1 MVREEERDE
10 GRNGE
15 PGVDDIK
22 QRGGNGGGQRE
33 INGMRKLI
41 TSIVVAQL

>member
-10 GRNGE
+10 GRDEE

-22 QRGGNGGGQRE
+22 QRGGNGGGERE